1 MGIPVG
7 LLPRQLRGFSFGELS
22 MKLATYINPRTYRA
36 IVPTLKLADIE
47 SASLLDTLLSNGVG
61 TRKDAVPYV
70 VFYVTQLPTVTRKPY
85 EGQRGWTFGRGTAE
99 QKRTDRILDNIF
111 VDVNADAK
119 KPKASKKTDKV
130 AQLKSSFDKLT
141 AAERR
146 RFLLSLNHV
155 LVQA

>member
-1 MGIPVG
+1 
-7 LLPRQLRGFSFGELS
+7 

-47 SASLLDTLLSNGVG
+47 SASLLDTLLANGVG

-70 VFYVTQLPTVTRKPY
+70 VFYVSQLPTTKRKPY

-111 VDVNADAK
+111 VDVNADTK
-119 KPKASKKTDKV
+119 KPKTSKKTDKV
-130 AQLKSSFDKLT
+130 AQLKSAFEKLT
-141 AAERR
+141 SAERR
-146 RFLLSLNHV
+146 RFLLSLNHS

>member
-1 MGIPVG
+1 
-7 LLPRQLRGFSFGELS
+7 
-22 MKLATYINPRTYRA
+22 MKLATAINSNTYRA
-36 IVPTLKLADIE
+36 IVPTLKLADIS
-47 SASLLDTLLSNGVG
+47 SASLLDALLSNGVG

-70 VFYVTQLPTVTRKPY
+70 VFYVTQLPKVTRKPY

-111 VDVNADAK
+111 VDVEADAK
-119 KPKASKKTDKV
+119 KPTASNKVDPVKKLHS
-130 AQLKSSFDKLT
+130 AFQKLN
-141 AAERR
+141 ANERR

>member
-1 MGIPVG
+1 
-7 LLPRQLRGFSFGELS
+7 

-70 VFYVTQLPTVTRKPY
+70 VFYVTQLPKVTRKPY

-119 KPKASKKTDKV
+119 KPKASKKKDKV
-130 AQLKSSFDKLT
+130 ARLVSAYEAMT
-141 AAERR
+141 AAEKR
-146 RFLLSLNHV
+146 RFLASI
-155 LVQA
+155 

>member
-1 MGIPVG
+1 
-7 LLPRQLRGFSFGELS
+7 
-22 MKLATYINPRTYRA
+22 MKLATAINSNIYQA

-47 SASLLDTLLSNGVG
+47 SATLLDTLLSNGVG

-70 VFYVTQLPTVTRKPY
+70 VFYVTQLPKVTRKPY

-119 KPKASKKTDKV
+119 KPKTNKKTDKV
-130 AQLKSSFDKLT
+130 AKLVSAYEAMT
-141 AAERR
+141 AAEKR
-146 RFLLSLNHV
+146 RFLASI
-155 LVQA
+155 

>member
-1 MGIPVG
+1 
-7 LLPRQLRGFSFGELS
+7 

-47 SASLLDTLLSNGVG
+47 SASLLDVLLNNGVG
-61 TRKDAVPYV
+61 TRTDALPYV
-70 VFYVTQLPTVTRKPY
+70 VFYVSELPTTKRKPY
-85 EGQRGWTFGRGTAE
+85 EGQRGWTFGRGNAE
-99 QKRTDRILDNIF
+99 DKRVNRILNNIF

-130 AQLKSSFDKLT
+130 AQLKSAFDKLT
-141 AAERR
+141 SAERR
-146 RFLLSLNHV
+146 RFLLSLNHA

>member
-1 MGIPVG
+1 
-7 LLPRQLRGFSFGELS
+7 
-22 MKLATYINPRTYRA
+22 MKLATAINANTYRA
-36 IVPTLKLADIE
+36 IVPTLKLADTP

-70 VFYVTQLPTVTRKPY
+70 VFYVTQLPNVTRKPY

-99 QKRTDRILDNIF
+99 QRRTDRILDNIF
-111 VDVNADAK
+111 VDVDADAK

-130 AQLKSSFDKLT
+130 AQLKSAFDKLT
-141 AAERR
+141 SAERR
-146 RFLLSLNHV
+146 RFLLSLNHA

>member
-1 MGIPVG
+1 
-7 LLPRQLRGFSFGELS
+7 
-22 MKLATYINPRTYRA
+22 MKLATAINANTYRA
-36 IVPTLKLADIE
+36 IVPTLKLADIS

-70 VFYVTQLPTVTRKPY
+70 VFYVSELPSATRKPY

-111 VDVNADAK
+111 VDVEADAK
-119 KPKASKKTDKV
+119 KPKTSKKTDKV
-130 AQLKSSFDKLT
+130 AQLKSAFDKLT
-141 AAERR
+141 SAERR
-146 RFLLSLNHV
+146 RFLLSLNHS